1 MARYT
6 GPACKLCRRE
16 GTKLFLKGTR
26 CLTEK
31 CAVERRPYAPG
42 QHGQSSGRRRKASDY
57 QRQLREKQKVKRI
70 YGLSE
75 RQFRNIFDRVLKE
88 PGVTGEALLVAL
100 ESRLDNLVY
109 RMGFAVSRKQA
120 RQLVRHRHIQVNEHT
135 VDVPSYR
142 VRPGEEVAVAAGS
155 RELVLVEHE
164 HQTIPGV
171 VEDVHQIIQ
180 RLKQLT
186 LMLSPDVDEAVLHV
200 KREKAGPVHAR
211 DIEAHGAVTIVNADQ
226 LLFTLQDDREIA
238 GELYVNKGR
247 GYVEAEQHPLDRTL
261 PVDVVRIDSIYN
273 PVRRANF
280 TVAETRVGQRT
291 DYDRLTLTVETNGTI
306 SPEDAVAYAA
316 ALAQEH
322 FRFFVDFGKVPMV
335 ASEPAGNGGVAT
347 SQLKD
352 VVARSIDDVGL
363 SVRSVNSLKNSNI
376 RTLADLVQYREE
388 DLLKVKN
395 VGEKALG
402 EIAELL
408 RREGLN
414 FGMRVEEV
422 EGELRVLDPGAAPQA
437 QVTEGEGE

>member
-75 RQFRNIFDRVLKE
+75 RQFRNIFDAVLKE

-100 ESRLDNLVY
+100 ESRLDNLVT
-109 RMGFAVSRKQA
+109 G
-120 RQLVRHRHIQVNEHT
+120 LVRPH
-135 VDVPSYR
+135 
-142 VRPGEEVAVAAGS
+142 
-155 RELVLVEHE
+155 LVEMTKREDNPNAAEFRLQPLERGYGYTLGNSLRRMLLSSLRGAAVWAFRLDGVVHE

-186 LMLSPDVDEAVLHV
+186 LVVTPDVDEAVLHI
-200 KREKAGPVHAR
+200 KHAKSGPVYAR
-211 DIEAHGAVTIVNADQ
+211 DIEAHSAVTIVNPDQ
-226 LLFTLQDDREIA
+226 LLFTLQDDRDIG

-247 GYVEAEQHPLDRTL
+247 GYVEAEQHPLDRTM

-306 SPEDAVAYAA
+306 SPEDAVA
-316 ALAQEH
+316 
-322 FRFFVDFGKVPMV
+322 
-335 ASEPAGNGGVAT
+335 
-347 SQLKD
+347 
-352 VVARSIDDVGL
+352 
-363 SVRSVNSLKNSNI
+363 
-376 RTLADLVQYREE
+376 
-388 DLLKVKN
+388 
-395 VGEKALG
+395 
-402 EIAELL
+402 
-408 RREGLN
+408 
-414 FGMRVEEV
+414 
-422 EGELRVLDPGAAPQA
+422 
-437 QVTEGEGE
+437 